1 MYFRYSRWAFI
12 SQGKWLIDFAF
23 LDCWSWRNMTHM
35 GNVNIIFGVVS
46 DSVDDTF
53 FSLPCLSRHFN
64 TKTATFEAG
73 GSAMNDCMKRKW
85 QESVV
90 WRDVLYTQCERRDVI
105 VVFCDVQLKWTFM
118 WMMCVS
124 GHKESSASAALN
136 NKSNQTK
143 ANLDNDVFS
152 SSLLQW
158 RSEQRSFIL
167 PKCW

>member
-1 MYFRYSRWAFI
+1 MSFYITGQVAYWFCISRLLKLTWHDTHGKRKHYFWCC
-12 SQGKWLIDFAF
+12 QWL
-23 LDCWSWRNMTHM
+23 SWWH
-35 GNVNIIFGVVS
+35 
-46 DSVDDTF
+46 F